1 MHPLQVLK
9 RLEFETKEKIVG
21 VIVENG
27 KVDVDI
33 VEITAIVAEKI
44 GWDAVVMAKWVWRE
58 KDMSAQKN

>member
-1 MHPLQVLK
+1 MK

-27 KVDVDI
+27 KVDVDT
-33 VEITAIVAEKI
+33 VETMATVAEKI

-58 KDMSAQKN
+58 KGMSAQKN

>member
-1 MHPLQVLK
+1 MKL
-9 RLEFETKEKIVG
+9 LEFETRAKIVG

-33 VEITAIVAEKI
+33 VETTATVAEKI
-44 GWDAVVMAKWVWRE
+44 GWDAVVMAKWVWRG

>member
-1 MHPLQVLK
+1 MQPLQVLK

-33 VEITAIVAEKI
+33 VETTATVAEKI

-58 KDMSAQKN
+58 KDMFAQKN

>member
-27 KVDVDI
+27 KVDVDT
-33 VEITAIVAEKI
+33 VETMATVAEKI
-44 GWDAVVMAKWVWRE
+44 GWDAVVMAKWV
-58 KDMSAQKN
+58 

>member
-33 VEITAIVAEKI
+33 VETTATVAEKI
-44 GWDAVVMAKWVWRE
+44 GWDAVVMAKWVWKE

>member
-1 MHPLQVLK
+1 MKVVTLH
-9 RLEFETKEKIVG
+9 
-21 VIVENG
+21 VEDG

-33 VEITAIVAEKI
+33 VETTATVAEKI

>member
-1 MHPLQVLK
+1 MK
-9 RLEFETKEKIVG
+9 RLEFDTKVKV
-21 VIVENG
+21 VTLHVEDG

-33 VEITAIVAEKI
+33 VETTATVAEKI

>member
-27 KVDVDI
+27 KVDVDT
-33 VEITAIVAEKI
+33 VETMATVAEKI
-44 GWDAVVMAKWVWRE
+44 GWDAVVMAKWVWRG

>member
-9 RLEFETKEKIVG
+9 RLEFETREKIVG

-33 VEITAIVAEKI
+33 VETTAIVAEKI

>member
-9 RLEFETKEKIVG
+9 RLELETKEKIVG

-33 VEITAIVAEKI
+33 VETTATVAEKI
-44 GWDAVVMAKWVWRE
+44 GWDAAVMANWVWWE
-58 KDMSAQKN
+58 KDMFAQKN